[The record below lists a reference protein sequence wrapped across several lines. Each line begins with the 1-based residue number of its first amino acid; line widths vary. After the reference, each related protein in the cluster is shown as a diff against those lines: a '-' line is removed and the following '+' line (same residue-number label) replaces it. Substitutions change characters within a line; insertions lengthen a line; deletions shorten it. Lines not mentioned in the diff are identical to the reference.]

1 MVVETS
7 PELHM
12 DVPVASM
19 ANQMTFTAAIQ
30 GETRE
35 SELKN

>member
-1 MVVETS
+1 MAETS

-12 DVPVASM
+12 DVPVASSKET
-19 ANQMTFTAAIQ
+19 MTFTAVTDRNA
-30 GETRE
+30 RE